1 MIHLLKPYLTLL
13 LSFFFVSLFLKVNCQ
28 DLVTETLLANAPEW
42 HEGMITLTDGQELSG
57 MIKFDDNVG
66 VVTFQ
71 RGDISKTLTAERC
84 GRFEF
89 FDDESNLLRTFY
101 SLEYEDRKNPK
112 KFYFFE
118 VLKAFKNFAVLS
130 KVDPLH
136 VQERAQTT
144 GGAVTPDGKVSPGVL
159 YTTTAVQQVETI
171 YFMNR
176 DGGIDPYLQIIEKE
190 GVNLIGKRSKNKY
203 LDPDLLERYTGKHYP
218 QLEAFAIK
226 NGLTFKRKGDLL
238 EVLDLYLQLLEE

>member
-1 MIHLLKPYLTLL
+1 MKPYPTLL
-13 LSFFFVSLFLKVNCQ
+13 LGSFFLLLSLKANCQ

-42 HEGMITLTDGQELSG
+42 HEGMVTLTDGREISG

-66 VVTFQ
+66 VVAFQ
-71 RGDISKTLTAERC
+71 QGDISKTLTAERC

-130 KVDPLH
+130 KVDPLD
-136 VQERAQTT
+136 VQERAHST
-144 GGAVTPDGKVSPGVL
+144 GGAVTPDGKVSPGML
-159 YTTTAVQQVETI
+159 YTTTAVQQIETI

-176 DGGIDPYLQIIEKE
+176 EGGIDPYLQIIEKE
-190 GVNLIGKRSKNKY
+190 GTNLIGKRSKNRY
-203 LDPDLLERYTGKHYP
+203 VDPALLERYTGKHYP
-218 QLEAFAIK
+218 QLEAFAIQH
-226 NGLTFKRKGDLL
+226 GLTFKRKGDLL
-238 EVLDLYLQLLEE
+238 EVLDLYLELLGE